1 MKSLIKKILVEQTRC
16 SLNWAKNLKYWGK
29 NSGWRKGMIQTINK
43 ALRDVYSD
51 MWERPTK
58 KHMSSGG
65 VVGYEVAQGSTFG
78 WSILNFFNAH
88 RNVREALIDEYGLW
102 LSKEGLECEFKIK
115 DFLNWVSNER
125 YILFGKDTPM
135 VKKLADLNHN
145 TWNRGSKNEGEAV
158 EYLTTLYGDDWGAE
172 WSGEPGMFSDALTGV
187 DIIMINKNSGEE
199 HGYQAKPLVDAVM
212 LDDNKWKIQSRGL
225 YPYPTKTVN
234 YYIFNTSGRDGVMIF
249 RNKGEKPTIEN
260 GREYMVF
267 DTAPIAQTI

>member
-1 MKSLIKKILVEQTRC
+1 MKTLIKKILREQTQC
-16 SLNWAKNLKYWGK
+16 SFDWAKNLKYWGK
-29 NSGWRKGMIQTINK
+29 TSGWRKGMIKTINR
-43 ALRDVYSD
+43 ALKDVYSD

-65 VVGYEVAQGSTFG
+65 VVGYEVANGSTFG

-102 LSKEGLECEFKIK
+102 LGNEGRECQFKIK
-115 DFLNWVSNER
+115 DFLNWIFDER
-125 YILFGKDTPM
+125 YTLFGKDTPT
-135 VKKLADLNHN
+135 VKKLAALNHN

-158 EYLTTLYGDDWGAE
+158 EYLTQLYGDGWGAE

-199 HGYQAKPLVDAVM
+199 HGYQAKPLVDAMM
-212 LDDNKWKIQSRGL
+212 LDDNQWKIQSRGL